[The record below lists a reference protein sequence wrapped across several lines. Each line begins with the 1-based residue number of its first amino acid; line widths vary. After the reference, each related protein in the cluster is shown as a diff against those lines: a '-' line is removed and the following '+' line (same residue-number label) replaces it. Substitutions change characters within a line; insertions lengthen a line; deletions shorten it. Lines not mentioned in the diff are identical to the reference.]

1 MLNRIL
7 VALVGIP
14 VLMYVYYSG
23 GLPLPYSEIYITD
36 KYWPDFD
43 EVEME
48 KAILSYSKRER
59 RFGGRLDVK

>member
-23 GLPLPYSEIYITD
+23 GLPLLVFTNAVIVS
-36 KYWPDFD
+36 
-43 EVEME
+43 
-48 KAILSYSKRER
+48 
-59 RFGGRLDVK
+59 G